1 MSYSDEMS
9 EPTKKVF
16 GTAISGYNRAEVD
29 RHVAWLQKNL
39 AEIEQYNSMAIRE
52 QNALRERIVELEESL
67 KLNRSPGYAQV
78 GAQFEQTLRL
88 AEAEAAKLVND
99 AAKDAVKT
107 RETAKAEA
115 ERLRFESEDEVQR
128 SISAANRQAKSILA
142 AANKQSRETLD
153 AAEDEM
159 QRVESERARLTK
171 EANVIRSDADNYV
184 SKVKAEL
191 QSEVEQIQNENA
203 RLLKRNA
210 EIESEISEK
219 IDIGEKQALEI
230 FRKVQAEAEQMR
242 DEAERELAA
251 ATQEA
256 SSLIENAEETLENA
270 RSEADRMASE
280 SQGMALALIADA
292 RARAEAISL
301 KSLDIAREAIA
312 DAEYRLSK
320 LPEQANAIEAFLE
333 ETSKM
338 ITPEQEVIIARRK
351 SLDESRRIAV
361 EADLVSDSE
370 PADAEENN

>member
-1 MSYSDEMS
+1 MS

-16 GTAISGYNRAEVD
+16 GTAISGYSRTEVD

-39 AEIEQYNSMAIRE
+39 AEMEQYNSMAIRE
-52 QNALRERIVELEESL
+52 QNALRERVVELEESL

-78 GAQFEQTLRL
+78 GAQFEQTLRI
-88 AEAEAAKLVND
+88 AESEAAKLVND
-99 AAKDAVKT
+99 AAKEAMKV

-115 ERLRFESEDEVQR
+115 ERVKFEAEAEVEK
-128 SISAANRQAKSILA
+128 SLSAAKREAKAILTSA
-142 AANKQSRETLD
+142 SKQSRETLD

-184 SKVKAEL
+184 SRVKAEL
-191 QSEVEQIQNENA
+191 QSEVERIQNENA

-219 IDIGEKQALEI
+219 IDVGEKQALEI

-256 SSLIENAEETLENA
+256 TSLIENAEETLENA
-270 RSEADRMASE
+270 RKEADRMASE
-280 SQGMALALIADA
+280 SQGMALALIADS
-292 RARAEAISL
+292 RARAEALSL

-312 DAEYRLSK
+312 EAEYRLSK
-320 LPEQANAIEAFLE
+320 LPEQANAIERFLE

-351 SLDESRRIAV
+351 SLDASLRQPV
-361 EADLVSDSE
+361 EADLIQDDESVDSK
-370 PADAEENN
+370 EENN

>member
-1 MSYSDEMS
+1 MS

-29 RHVAWLQKNL
+29 KHVAWLQKNL
-39 AEIEQYNSMAIRE
+39 ADIEQYNAMAIRE
-52 QNALRERIVELEESL
+52 QNALRERVVELEESL

-99 AAKDAVKT
+99 AAKEAVKA

-115 ERLRFESEDEVQR
+115 ERIKFEAEDEVEKTV
-128 SISAANRQAKSILA
+128 SSAKREAKALLSRANRE
-142 AANKQSRETLD
+142 SRETLD

-159 QRVESERARLTK
+159 QLVESERARLEK
-171 EANVIRSDADNYV
+171 EANVVRSDADNY
-184 SKVKAEL
+184 SSRVKAEL
-191 QSEVEQIQNENA
+191 QSEVERIQNENA

-219 IDIGEKQALEI
+219 IDAGEKQALQI
-230 FRKVQAEAEQMR
+230 FRKVQAEAEAMR
-242 DEAERELAA
+242 DEAERELAS
-251 ATQEA
+251 ATEEA
-256 SSLIENAEETLENA
+256 RSLIENAEETLDNA

-312 DAEYRLSK
+312 EAEYRLSK
-320 LPEQANAIEAFLE
+320 LPTQANAIEAFLE

-338 ITPEQEVIIARRK
+338 LTPEQEVIIARRK
-351 SLDESRRIAV
+351 SMDDSARKPL
-361 EADLVSDSE
+361 EAEVVSEAEVD
-370 PADAEENN
+370 ADANTEDK